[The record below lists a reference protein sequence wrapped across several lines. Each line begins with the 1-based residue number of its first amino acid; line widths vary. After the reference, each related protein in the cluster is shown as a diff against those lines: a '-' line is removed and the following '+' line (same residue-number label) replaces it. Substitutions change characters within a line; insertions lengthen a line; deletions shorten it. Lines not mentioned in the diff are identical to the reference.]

1 MKMDVKTQRRFT
13 PTLSQSNPYTVK
25 FPVGIAAP
33 SSVDRIVTSN
43 LFRLFNQDC
52 RIRNKLNSNV
62 LEVVSVSTDLTVVT
76 NVGTY
81 NSTGGTV
88 NLVGFAPD
96 GIVGSATEIKISATP
111 ANQSTIRPL
120 RNFILSLDTVA
131 SFSAANI
138 DYERIKVN
146 L

>member
-1 MKMDVKTQRRFT
+1 
-13 PTLSQSNPYTVK
+13 
-25 FPVGIAAP
+25 
-33 SSVDRIVTSN
+33 
-43 LFRLFNQDC
+43 
-52 RIRNKLNSNV
+52 
-62 LEVVSVSTDLTVVT
+62 VSVSTDLTVVT

-96 GIVGSATEIKISATP
+96 GIVGSATEIKLSATP
-111 ANQSTIRPL
+111 ANQSTVRPL